1 MPSRRV
7 LPMLSIFSRKSTT
20 PTAPPTSSPP
30 PDIRTTPI
38 PLTPPARLHL
48 RHILPSTPDGLPTP
62 PPPPRKPLP
71 WLWQCHSCDTVY
83 RIGCTRRCLV
93 CSHNYCL
100 SATPLKTLKG
110 KKRRRSGMCAS
121 EFDYNGWEE
130 WGAWRRKVLSMET
143 VSRTERQ
150 RRQAFFHES
159 HNCMVDCNYP
169 SECHHVRHKVRSEE
183 FRKTLLEALPEEP
196 QSPPIVA
203 SVPMS
208 PDDDLPLN
216 VARTVLEEE
225 DKGNGHRSPT
235 SPRSP
240 LGEMSFPENES
251 GPGEDK
257 VWWADTEEHDK
268 NIKSTQEIQK
278 LTDEPGGPGKAGSPT
293 DGAEDFDSETLYAAL
308 AEDEN
313 MMPLDLVDYVASTRR
328 ESKEFSREHPKH
340 SSKLTVRNLTD
351 ADRCEDWEE
360 STDSDSDGGSMLSL
374 PSSSS
379 SLDGEWLLASEFV
392 PASEA
397 GSERDENKFEK
408 KLE

>member
-1 MPSRRV
+1 MPSRRA
-7 LPMLSIFSRKSTT
+7 LPTLSIFSKKPTT
-20 PTAPPTSSPP
+20 PIITPTSSLS
-30 PDIRTTPI
+30 PDIQTTSI

-48 RHILPSTPDGLPTP
+48 RHILPSTPDGMPTP
-62 PPPPRKPLP
+62 PPPPRKPFP

-100 SATPLKTLKG
+100 SATPQKTRRG

-121 EFDYNGWEE
+121 EFDYNGWVE
-130 WGAWRRKVLSMET
+130 WGAWRRKVLGMET
-143 VSRTERQ
+143 VGRTEK
-150 RRQAFFHES
+150 RRERDFLHEA

-169 SECHHVRHKVRSEE
+169 SECHHVRHKLRAEE
-183 FRKTLLEALPEEP
+183 FRKTLLESLPEEP

-203 SVPMS
+203 SVPIS

-216 VARTVLEEE
+216 EARVVLEEE
-225 DKGNGHRSPT
+225 DKGNGQRSPT

-240 LGEMSFPENES
+240 LGEMSVSGGES
-251 GPGEDK
+251 ERKEDK
-257 VWWADTEEHDK
+257 VWWANTEERDR
-268 NIKSTQEIQK
+268 NIKASRGIQK
-278 LTDEPGGPGKAGSPT
+278 LTDGSGEAGSST
-293 DGAEDFDSETLYAAL
+293 ASTEDFNSETLYAAL

-313 MMPLDLVDYVASTRR
+313 MMPLDLTNYIVGPRH
-328 ESKEFSREHPKH
+328 ESKQSSQGNPEH
-340 SSKLTVRNLTD
+340 SSKLTIRNFTD

-360 STDSDSDGGSMLSL
+360 STDSDSDSGSTSSL

-392 PASEA
+392 PTSEV
-397 GSERDENKFEK
+397 GSEHDENKPGK
-408 KLE
+408 KSE

>member
-7 LPMLSIFSRKSTT
+7 LPTLSIFSRKSTT
-20 PTAPPTSSPP
+20 PIITPTSSPSS
-30 PDIRTTPI
+30 DIRTTSI

-48 RHILPSTPDGLPTP
+48 RHILPSTPDGMPTP
-62 PPPPRKPLP
+62 PPPPRKPFP

-100 SATPLKTLKG
+100 SATPPKTRRG

-121 EFDYNGWEE
+121 EFDYNGWAD
-130 WGAWRRKVLSMET
+130 WGAWRRKVLGMET
-143 VSRTERQ
+143 VGRTER
-150 RRQAFFHES
+150 RREQAFLHES
-159 HNCMVDCNYP
+159 HNCMIDCNYP
-169 SECHHVRHKVRSEE
+169 SECHHVRYKLRAEK

-196 QSPPIVA
+196 QSPRIVA

-216 VARTVLEEE
+216 EAREVLEEE
-225 DKGNGHRSPT
+225 DKGNGQRSPT

-240 LGEMSFPENES
+240 LGEMSLPEDES
-251 GPGEDK
+251 ERKGDK

-268 NIKSTQEIQK
+268 NIKYTQETQK
-278 LTDEPGGPGKAGSPT
+278 LTDGLRGPGEAGPST
-293 DGAEDFDSETLYAAL
+293 VGAEDFNSETLYAAL

-313 MMPLDLVDYVASTRR
+313 MMPLDLVNYIVSTR
-328 ESKEFSREHPKH
+328 
-340 SSKLTVRNLTD
+340 
-351 ADRCEDWEE
+351 CENWEE
-360 STDSDSDGGSMLSL
+360 STDSDSDSGSVLSL

-397 GSERDENKFEK
+397 GGEQDENKFEE
-408 KLE
+408 KLG